1 MYKILFNLFIF
12 NYRIIL
18 YTINYKL
25 NITIEDIN
33 QE

>member
-1 MYKILFNLFIF
+1 MYKILFNLFIY

-18 YTINYKL
+18 YTINCKL
-25 NITIEDIN
+25 KITIEDIN